1 MRFKGGGARLW
12 GRALM
17 AAHLSRPESVAVVG
31 AGMSG
36 LATAWF
42 LQERGVHVT
51 VLERERVAAGASWGN
66 AGWISPALTMPLPEP
81 AVLRY
86 GIRAAL
92 SPASPLYIPPRADPR
107 LLRFLLGFALHCTGR
122 SWRLAMSAYAPMN
135 RQAIDAYAALAAGGV
150 DEPVRAAEPFLA
162 CYASAEEQKT
172 LLEELRHAEAAG
184 QQVEYEALNGAE
196 ARKLEPALSER
207 VGAAIRI
214 HGQRFIDPGR
224 YLRALAGAVRGRG
237 GVLREDVNVREVRDE
252 GARVAVETA
261 SGEKLDFDAVVL
273 ANGAWLNRL
282 ARRFGVRAV
291 VQAGRGYSFSVPVE
305 HMPSGPLYFPAQR
318 VACTPLGDR
327 LRVAGMMEFR
337 APEEPLDPR
346 RIDAIVA
353 AVRPFLRGAA
363 FKERTGE
370 WVGARPCTADGL
382 PLIGPT
388 TSPRVFVA
396 GGHGMWGIALGPL
409 TGRLL
414 AETITTGRAPAELT
428 PFHPLR

>member
-1 MRFKGGGARLW
+1 
-12 GRALM
+12 M
-17 AAHLSRPESVAVVG
+17 AAAARRPTRVAIVG
-31 AGMSG
+31 AGMPG

-42 LQERGVHVT
+42 LQERGVDVT

-66 AGWISPALTMPLPEP
+66 AGWVSPALTMPLPEP

-92 SPASPLYIPPRADPR
+92 NPSSPLYIPPRADLR
-107 LLRFLLGFALHCTGR
+107 LLRFLVGFARHCTR
-122 SWRLAMSAYAPMN
+122 RRWLVAMSAYAPMN
-135 RQAIDAYAALAAGGV
+135 RRAIGAYEALAAGGIE
-150 DEPVRAAEPFLA
+150 EPVRKAEPFLA
-162 CYASAEEQKT
+162 CYRSPKEQKT
-172 LLEELRHAEAAG
+172 LLEELRQVEAAG
-184 QQVEYEALNGAE
+184 QKVEYEVLSGAE

-207 VGAAIRI
+207 VGAAVRLY
-214 HGQRFIDPGR
+214 GQRFIHPGR
-224 YLRALAGAVRGRG
+224 YLRSLAAAVRNRG
-237 GVLREDVNVREVRDE
+237 GTLREGVGVREVREEGERVVVE
-252 GARVAVETA
+252 GAD
-261 SGEKLDFDAVVL
+261 GEVLDFDAVVL
-273 ANGAWLNRL
+273 ANGTWLNRL
-282 ARRFGVRAV
+282 ARRFGVRTL

-305 HMPSGPLYFPAQR
+305 RMPSGPLYFPAQR
-318 VACTPLGDR
+318 VACTPLGER

-363 FKERTGE
+363 FEERADE
-370 WVGARPCTADGL
+370 WVGSRPCTADGL

-388 TSPRVFVA
+388 SSPRVFVA

-409 TGRLL
+409 TGELL
-414 AETITTGRAPAELT
+414 AETITTGRPPAELT

>member
-1 MRFKGGGARLW
+1 
-12 GRALM
+12 M
-17 AAHLSRPESVAVVG
+17 AFAISRPEHVAVVG
-31 AGMSG
+31 AGMPG

-51 VLERERVAAGASWGN
+51 VLEREGVAAGSSWGN
-66 AGWISPALTMPLPEP
+66 AGWISPALTTPLPEP

-92 SPASPLYIPPRADPR
+92 DPASPVYIPPRADPR
-107 LLRFLLGFALHCTGR
+107 LLRFLLGFARHCTDR
-122 SWRLAMSAYAPMN
+122 SWRVAMSAYTPMN
-135 RQAIDAYAALAAGGV
+135 RRALDAFGALAAGGV
-150 DEPVRAAEPFLA
+150 AEPVREAEPFLA
-162 CYASAEEQKT
+162 CHVSEVDQAST
-172 LLEELRHAEAAG
+172 LEELRHIEAAG
-184 QQVEYEALNGAE
+184 QKVEYEALTGAE
-196 ARKLEPALSER
+196 AREVEPALSEA
-207 VGAAIRI
+207 VGAAVRI
-214 HGQRFIDPGR
+214 HGQRFINPVR
-224 YLRALAGAVRGRG
+224 YLRALADAVRSRG
-237 GVLREDVNVREVRDE
+237 GELRERVGVRGIHDD
-252 GARVAVETA
+252 GAGALVETA
-261 SGEKLDFDAVVL
+261 DGKVLSFDAVVL

-282 ARRFGVRAV
+282 ARRFGVRTI

-305 HMPSGPLYFPAQR
+305 QMPAGPVYFPVQR

-337 APEEPLDPR
+337 APDEPLDPR
-346 RIDAIVA
+346 RIDAIVDT
-353 AVRPFLRGAA
+353 VRPLLRGAA
-363 FKERTGE
+363 FKARTDE
-370 WVGARPCTADGL
+370 WVGSRPCTADGL

-409 TGRLL
+409 TGELL